1 MTKNGLMNTEFQT
14 HMYKKEENKVNYGI
28 ALRKTELVAGLT
40 RNDVVDLFDM
50 LDSNQA
56 YPIELMAR
64 EKEHSAQGFITPE
77 AAKELEYEYE
87 ESGLRDFIA
96 DILDGNVEV
105 EGDNSTFWFKGIK
118 IWLSE

>member
-1 MTKNGLMNTEFQT
+1 MD
-14 HMYKKEENKVNYGI
+14 YGI
-28 ALRKTELVAGLT
+28 VLRKTELVAGLT
-40 RNDVVDLFDM
+40 RNDVIDLFDM

-64 EKEHSAQGFITPE
+64 EKECSAMGFVAPE
-77 AAKELEYEYE
+77 AAKVIDYEYE

-105 EGDNSTFWFKGIK
+105 EEDASTFWFKGIK

>member
-1 MTKNGLMNTEFQT
+1 MD
-14 HMYKKEENKVNYGI
+14 YGI
-28 ALRKTELVAGLT
+28 ALRKTEFVDGLT
-40 RNDVVDLFDM
+40 IADVNDLFDM
-50 LDSNQA
+50 LNSVVA
-56 YPIELMAR
+56 YPIELLAR
-64 EKEHSAQGFITPE
+64 EKECSAQGFITPE
-77 AAKELEYEYE
+77 AAKELGYEYE